1 MPPSPGQTD
10 RSRRTQRALR
20 DAVMQ
25 LALEKG
31 MEQVTIR
38 DITERAGIDRST
50 FYLHFGDKR
59 ALLEASRRQLMDEL
73 IEQGGP
79 SQTVGGRIL
88 AAFRHMAEHA
98 VAYRVLL
105 ASADPEVDRRLHD
118 YLAEHVARAFHEHIR
133 TVGIPAAPPANFRV
147 DLFAQYVAG
156 GLRAIAKWWLEQGRP
171 YPPEDMADMVLR
183 LLPAAAGSRGAPP
196 PED

>member
-1 MPPSPGQTD
+1 MPQPPHQTD

-31 MEQVTIR
+31 MEQVTVR

-59 ALLEASRRQLMDEL
+59 ALLEASRRQLIDEL
-73 IEQGGP
+73 VAQGG
-79 SQTVGGRIL
+79 SSETVGGRIL
-88 AAFRHMAEHA
+88 AAFRHMAGHA

-118 YLAEHVARAFHEHIR
+118 YLAEHVERAFHEHIR
-133 TVGIPAAPPANFRV
+133 TAGTPSAPPADFRV

-156 GLRAIAKWWLEQGRP
+156 GLRAIARWWLEEGMP
-171 YPPEDMADMVLR
+171 YPPEDMAAMVLR
-183 LLPAAAGSRGAPP
+183 LLPAGAGARTAAPA
-196 PED
+196 E